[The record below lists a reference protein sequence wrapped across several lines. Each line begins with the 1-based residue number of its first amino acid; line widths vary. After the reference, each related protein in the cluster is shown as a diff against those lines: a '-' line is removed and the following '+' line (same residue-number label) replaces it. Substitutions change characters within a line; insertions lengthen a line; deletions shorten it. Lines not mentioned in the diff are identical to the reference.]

1 MVFYVISDKVA
12 GLLRDSFSI
21 LLEEPFSGLAG
32 HSGEDDRV
40 VGGFGYGAH
49 LIAELRLFSEAQKL
63 PNSRA
68 ERPYALRRLLMVSG
82 PTMPWALRYTS
93 NARSML
99 PFSTRESPIAFPQRG
114 QTAGS
119 STKDVSSPRT
129 GSVPLLFE
137 MVAVTSVSQCGQYV
151 SMVVGISEF
160 TPFHS
165 ELG

>member
-1 MVFYVISDKVA
+1 
-12 GLLRDSFSI
+12 

-82 PTMPWALRYTS
+82 PTNAVGASIHIERAL
-93 NARSML
+93 
-99 PFSTRESPIAFPQRG
+99 
-114 QTAGS
+114 
-119 STKDVSSPRT
+119 D
-129 GSVPLLFE
+129 
-137 MVAVTSVSQCGQYV
+137 VAV
-151 SMVVGISEF
+151 
-160 TPFHS
+160 
-165 ELG
+165 LDA